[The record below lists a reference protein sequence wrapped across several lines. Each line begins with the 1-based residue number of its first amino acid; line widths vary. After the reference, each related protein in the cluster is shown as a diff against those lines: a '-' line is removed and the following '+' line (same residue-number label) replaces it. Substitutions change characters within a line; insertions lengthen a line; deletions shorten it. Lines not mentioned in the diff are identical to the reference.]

1 MDELIR
7 KAQSGD
13 GEALL
18 ILLKRF
24 LPLLRK
30 YANKLNYEDAFFD
43 MQLCFIELILTW
55 DLCILRNKSEGAL
68 VKYISSSL
76 YHAFCKLVG
85 MLTSQ
90 KQENVSVDVLV
101 EKQSLALSTSLYHS
115 ESSWKLPTYPKG
127 LLTRKEE
134 VIIRLI
140 YETGYS
146 AAEIS
151 RALNVSR
158 QSVNQC
164 KKRAEKKLLKYYS

>member
-1 MDELIR
+1 MR
-7 KAQSGD
+7 RVS
-13 GEALL
+13 
-18 ILLKRF
+18 
-24 LPLLRK
+24 
-30 YANKLNYEDAFFD
+30 
-43 MQLCFIELILTW
+43 
-55 DLCILRNKSEGAL
+55 
-68 VKYISSSL
+68 ISSHTAGAPSEDPAGSGV

-85 MLTSQ
+85 MLTYQ

-101 EKQSLALSTSLYHS
+101 EKQSLAVSTSLYHS

-164 KKRAEKKLLKYYS
+164 KKRAEKKLLQYYS

>member
-1 MDELIR
+1 MDELIQ

-18 ILLKRF
+18 ILIEKF
-24 LPLLRK
+24 LPLLKK
-30 YANKLNYEDAFFD
+30 YAKKLNYEDAFFD

-55 DLCILRNKSEGAL
+55 DLSILRNRSEGVL
-68 VKYISSSL
+68 VNYISNCL

-85 MLTSQ
+85 MLVSQ
-90 KQENVSVDVLV
+90 KQENVSVDVLA
-101 EKQSLALSTSLYHS
+101 EKQSLVLSTSLYDS
-115 ESSWKLPTYPKG
+115 VSSWRLPTYPKG
-127 LLTRKEE
+127 LLTCKEE
-134 VIIRLI
+134 TIIRLI
-140 YETGYS
+140 YEAGYS